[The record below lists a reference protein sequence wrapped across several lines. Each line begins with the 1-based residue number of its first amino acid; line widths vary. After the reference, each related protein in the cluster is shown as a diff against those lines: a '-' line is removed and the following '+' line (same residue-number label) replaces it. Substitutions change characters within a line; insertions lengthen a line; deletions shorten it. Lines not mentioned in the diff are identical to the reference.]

1 MFIAGLEIDL
11 NEFIKNKSKGII
23 FGVITVFI
31 PVVISIPIFYFV
43 FHYSVLASILIS
55 SIFVSHT
62 LITYP
67 IVSKLGI
74 SKNLA
79 VNISIAGTLI
89 ADVSALLILAIV
101 SNSVADSVGI
111 AYWVQF
117 VVSIIIF
124 ALVVL
129 LVVPIVGRWFFKK
142 VSDNVLQYI
151 FVLTVV
157 FLSAF
162 MAMLAG
168 LEPIVGAFFSGLAL
182 NRLIPHTSPLMNRI
196 GFIGNAIFIPFF
208 LIGVGMLINYHVLF
222 ESVSALIITLV
233 ISVVALLTKY
243 LAAISTR
250 KILGLTK
257 DQGLLIFGLSGARV
271 AAALAIAL
279 IGYNLIIGETPNG
292 GVLRFLDE
300 NIFNGVIIMILV
312 TSTVSSFATQQAG
325 KQIAEHDLKTKVYKD
340 SNIAENTLIGL
351 ANETTAENLIQLAI
365 CTIDKKK
372 KNNLFGLHIITENN
386 ENTETINNAN
396 KLINSSIKY
405 AASADIRLK
414 SLLRYDLNIAS
425 GIINTIKERHIQH
438 FFIGIHEKAS
448 ILDSFFGNLTSDLLK
463 KSDSSIYISKL
474 FQPINTIKKYILVL
488 PPNTH
493 LESGFIDWFMRI
505 MQISMNTG
513 SKFVVY
519 TNNETHI
526 FLQTNLR
533 TTFKISVDYVFK
545 LLLDFKDLQQI
556 ADDVADNSMIIFNLA
571 RKNSVSHDNSMDRI
585 GNLINKYFNHV
596 NFILVYTNNF
606 ESSKRDGNT
615 FANVPLK
622 GMLIN

>member
-1 MFIAGLEIDL
+1 
-11 NEFIKNKSKGII
+11 
-23 FGVITVFI
+23 
-31 PVVISIPIFYFV
+31 
-43 FHYSVLASILIS
+43 
-55 SIFVSHT
+55 
-62 LITYP
+62 
-67 IVSKLGI
+67 
-74 SKNLA
+74 
-79 VNISIAGTLI
+79 
-89 ADVSALLILAIV
+89 
-101 SNSVADSVGI
+101 
-111 AYWVQF
+111 
-117 VVSIIIF
+117 
-124 ALVVL
+124 
-129 LVVPIVGRWFFKK
+129 
-142 VSDNVLQYI
+142 
-151 FVLTVV
+151 
-157 FLSAF
+157 
-162 MAMLAG
+162 
-168 LEPIVGAFFSGLAL
+168 
-182 NRLIPHTSPLMNRI
+182 
-196 GFIGNAIFIPFF
+196 
-208 LIGVGMLINYHVLF
+208 
-222 ESVSALIITLV
+222 
-233 ISVVALLTKY
+233 
-243 LAAISTR
+243 
-250 KILGLTK
+250 
-257 DQGLLIFGLSGARV
+257 
-271 AAALAIAL
+271 
-279 IGYNLIIGETPNG
+279 
-292 GVLRFLDE
+292 
-300 NIFNGVIIMILV
+300 
-312 TSTVSSFATQQAG
+312 
-325 KQIAEHDLKTKVYKD
+325 
-340 SNIAENTLIGL
+340 
-351 ANETTAENLIQLAI
+351 
-365 CTIDKKK
+365 
-372 KNNLFGLHIITENN
+372 N